1 MKCTAVCL
9 MLAML
14 IPGMFLEAAQQR
26 SGKESVELTY
36 WTHEDPNRT
45 PFELRLIDEFQE
57 AFPNVT
63 IRRVTYPSTRV
74 AERLFSAFAADQG
87 PDIFHTQLED
97 SYAFITGNLAAPVSL
112 DALEA
117 ETTGQVLDRYVNG
130 SLDPV
135 YIDGVLYGIPL
146 EVLNWSIYI
155 NDRMFRAAGLDPET
169 DYPRTWEDMMRISEQ
184 IVRRDGDV
192 ITRRG
197 FDFRYSDYLNAM
209 VPMVEQLGGKLVS
222 DDGKTAIVGK
232 DAWISFLEFM
242 QQWGPYGKNLGS
254 PSYQYARF
262 LFNFDRDEV
271 AMAHTGMYQQA
282 RIKADNPEFYE
293 SGEWR
298 VVPFPVFEGAVNDVA
313 SSHYGQ
319 YLMVN
324 VKASEAQQYY
334 AWKFIHFMQQHAE
347 EYLEIRIIQPSKA
360 LMESELYLS
369 MPYAEVFKE
378 DMERANVVYHAQHS
392 TRLQELIQAAVESV
406 MLENVSPQRAYA
418 VLKAHAQEL
427 LDKQ

>member
-14 IPGMFLEAAQQR
+14 VPGMFLEAVQQP

-45 PFELRLIDEFQE
+45 PFELRLIEEFQE
-57 AFPNVT
+57 SFPNVT
-63 IRRVTYPSTRV
+63 IRRITYPSTRV

-112 DALEA
+112 KALEA
-117 ETTGQVLDRYVNG
+117 ETTGQILDRYVNG

-298 VVPFPVFEGAVNDVA
+298 VVPFPVFEGAVHEVA

-334 AWKFIHFMQQHAE
+334 AWKFIHFMQQYAE

-406 MLENVSPQRAYA
+406 MLDNVSPQRAYA